1 MIALFPVID
10 KLDQYIPV
18 SVSIDVAAGT
28 IPHTY
33 SYTYDGKTYSTESSG
48 IFRAHTVYVN
58 SLDPSQTLDFS
69 GITAMLIVAMLM
81 PICAYIAYDTSL
93 ET

>member
-1 MIALFPVID
+1 MIALFQVVD

-18 SVSIDVAAGT
+18 SVSVDIVADT
-28 IPHTY
+28 TPHTY
-33 SYTYDGKTYSTESSG
+33 SYTYDGKTYNTESSG

-58 SLDPSQTLDFS
+58 SLDPSQVLDFS
-69 GITAMLIVAMLM
+69 SVTAMLIVAMLM